1 MVLLLLLLRTADD
14 DGVDKDNGAT
24 EEEEGCDV
32 EDVDEEVLVRICRRS
47 AGCEDVLGAANMIVS
62 TWVSAIVITL
72 GQPLASWPWNNGT
85 AIFSNCLGVLGT
97 VAVIIEMTT

>member
-14 DGVDKDNGAT
+14 DGVDKDDGAT

-47 AGCEDVLGAANMIVS
+47 AGCEDVLGAANIMVS
-62 TWVSAIVITL
+62 TWVSAIVIKL
-72 GQPLASWPWNNGT
+72 GQPLASWPWNDGT
-85 AIFSNCLGVLGT
+85 AIFF
-97 VAVIIEMTT
+97 